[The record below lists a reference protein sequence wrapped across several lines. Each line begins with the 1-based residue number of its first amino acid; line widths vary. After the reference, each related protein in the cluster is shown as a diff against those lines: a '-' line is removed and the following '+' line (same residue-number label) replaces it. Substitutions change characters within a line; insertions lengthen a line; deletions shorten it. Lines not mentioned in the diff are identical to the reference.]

1 MTTVFETAVTC
12 AVCGREQSVQE
23 MGSTSSF
30 GPMDLDTRPPPV
42 RRHSLW
48 LWVHE
53 CEECGFVA
61 PELRN
66 AAPTDARHVAS
77 REYRAE
83 LNHAGRERLAS
94 RFVCRS
100 LLDEAAG
107 DLVAA
112 GWRRVHAAW
121 ASDDAGHDTEARVQ
135 RFEAIGLFERAR
147 LDGERAMKS
156 VVGGDE
162 VLLAD
167 LSRRAGAFEQA
178 YGYCRAGLVL
188 PELPAFMKRLLFF
201 EQRLAV
207 ACDPDCH
214 TVAEVEAPAQ
224 PVGNRGGDEPQ
235 HETVH

>member
-1 MTTVFETAVTC
+1 MTTVFEAAVTC
-12 AVCGREQSVQE
+12 AVCGREQRVQE

-66 AAPTDARHVAS
+66 SAPTDARHVAS
-77 REYRAE
+77 KAYRAE
-83 LNHAGRERLAS
+83 LNHLERERLAS

-107 DLVAA
+107 DMVSA

-121 ASDDAGHDTEARVQ
+121 ASDDAGHDVEACVQ

-147 LDGERAMKS
+147 LAGARAMKS
-156 VVGGDE
+156 VAGGDE

-178 YGYCRAGLVL
+178 YRYCQAGLTL
-188 PELPAFMKRLLFF
+188 PNLPPFMKRLLLF
-201 EQRLAV
+201 ERRIAV
-207 ACDPDCH
+207 ECDTACH
-214 TVAEVEAPAQ
+214 TVAEAQ
-224 PVGNRGGDEPQ
+224 GEPDPGDEASA
-235 HETVH
+235 ETLH

>member
-53 CEECGFVA
+53 CEECGFV
-61 PELRN
+61 
-66 AAPTDARHVAS
+66 
-77 REYRAE
+77 
-83 LNHAGRERLAS
+83 
-94 RFVCRS
+94 CRS

-135 RFEAIGLFERAR
+135 RFEAIGLFE
-147 LDGERAMKS
+147 
-156 VVGGDE
+156 
-162 VLLAD
+162 
-167 LSRRAGAFEQA
+167 
-178 YGYCRAGLVL
+178 
-188 PELPAFMKRLLFF
+188 
-201 EQRLAV
+201 QRLAV

-214 TVAEVEAPAQ
+214 TVAEVEAPAES
-224 PVGNRGGDEPQ
+224 VGNRGGDDPQ
-235 HETVH
+235 HETLH

>member
-42 RRHSLW
+42 RRHSLR

-53 CEECGFVA
+53 CEECG
-61 PELRN
+61 
-66 AAPTDARHVAS
+66 
-77 REYRAE
+77 
-83 LNHAGRERLAS
+83 
-94 RFVCRS
+94 FVCRS

-167 LSRRAGAFEQA
+167 LSRRARAAGASGVHEA
-178 YGYCRAGLVL
+178 AAVLRAATGGGVRSGL
-188 PELPAFMKRLLFF
+188 R
-201 EQRLAV
+201 
-207 ACDPDCH
+207 H
-214 TVAEVEAPAQ
+214 
-224 PVGNRGGDEPQ
+224 GRGGGGASAASRQ
-235 HETVH
+235 SGRR